1 MTPGFLLRKRARPQS
16 SQQSSSASPGSG
28 GHPFNLN
35 VRPSLSLPDL
45 TTPLLD
51 GSSSSWEEVPPFAF
65 RPKSDHYEYNLT
77 SHSQQ
82 LSHNHNHKLRPR
94 ISTSPTHRTPN
105 NLNDHANATDGTL
118 TATATAHTDTR
129 ARNKNRNKNRNR
141 KPSLIGAGS
150 GGEANQ
156 QQPPQ
161 FHRPFTPKMI
171 ISPLSPGDRDRKDLS
186 FRISTAQWSNNNN
199 GNNHNPNGGGG
210 YQYGFLNSGVPS
222 MAPGGVPGGPDNAKA
237 FRETMMSM
245 ISRRKGRKK
254 GVTGKLNLVVAGGKG
269 VGKTSFINLLL
280 NSLSEA
286 PSHHSSPP
294 PTLKPKAY
302 TTVSTVSER
311 LLVRFIDTPGLDL
324 ALSDELKAKERERG
338 VAGLLRLVEDRF
350 EEMWREERKVR
361 RQVGA
366 EEGLVHLVLY
376 LIDAR
381 QVLVPPHPN
390 IGDQVDWSCLGLFD
404 DEDSPSKNKGN
415 ARDAYKALTALKV
428 GMEPRLS
435 KVEVDIIARLSK
447 RTNILPVLTHSD
459 CLTTSELEKVRE
471 AIRRDL
477 SAKDV
482 NIPGKGFGVFF
493 PSEEEESRKSFD
505 SMDDPMEL
513 DGGPPTPDSMAGEDR
528 DQDSPGNDNSNNNAV
543 DEVEMLPYAVFMP
556 DRFDRSNFRSVH
568 SNAQQSKSKGKAK
581 AGCNSTSGAAAA
593 ASSSGS
599 DAGSAE
605 NPCRNYPWGK
615 ASVYDED
622 QSDFMVLRDAVL
634 GDYAKILRNST
645 REVLYEKYRTEKLL
659 SRRGTTLPQE
669 ERDRIL
675 REIEKV

>member
-1 MTPGFLLRKRARPQS
+1 MTPGFLRKRARPQS
-16 SQQSSSASPGSG
+16 SQQSSTH
-28 GHPFNLN
+28 HPLG

-51 GSSSSWEEVPPFAF
+51 GSSWEEVPPFAF
-65 RPKSDHYEYNLT
+65 RPKFDSSSDP
-77 SHSQQ
+77 SSFPR
-82 LSHNHNHKLRPR
+82 HKSRLRT
-94 ISTSPTHRTPN
+94 STSPIHRSTSHN
-105 NLNDHANATDGTL
+105 VSDNGNGATTALGTA
-118 TATATAHTDTR
+118 ATATTTAAGYTR
-129 ARNKNRNKNRNR
+129 NRNR
-141 KPSLIGAGS
+141 RPSLIG
-150 GGEANQ
+150 ETQ
-156 QQPPQ
+156 QQPTQ

-171 ISPLSPGDRDRKDLS
+171 LSPLSPGDRERDKDMN
-186 FRISTAQWSNNNN
+186 FRISRAQWNSNA
-199 GNNHNPNGGGG
+199 PNG
-210 YQYGFLNSGVPS
+210 FLHSSGVPS
-222 MAPGGVPGGPDNAKA
+222 MMPGVPGGPDDAKA

-286 PSHHSSPP
+286 PSHHASPP

-302 TTVSTVSER
+302 TTVSTISER

-381 QVLVPPHPN
+381 QVLVPPHPR
-390 IGDQVDWSCLGLFD
+390 ISDQVDWSCIGLFD
-404 DEDSPSKNKGN
+404 DEDSPSNKGN
-415 ARDAYKALTALKV
+415 TRDAYKALTALKA
-428 GMEPRLS
+428 GMEPRMS

-447 RTNILPVLTHSD
+447 RTNVLPVLTHSD

-471 AIRRDL
+471 TVRRDL
-477 SAKDV
+477 VAKDV

-493 PSEEEESRKSFD
+493 PTEEEESRKSFD
-505 SMDDPMEL
+505 TMDERMEL
-513 DGGPPTPDSMAGEDR
+513 DGGPPTPDSMSGEDPDR
-528 DQDSPGNDNSNNNAV
+528 DTTTNQI
-543 DEVEMLPYAVFMP
+543 DEVEALPYAVFMP
-556 DRFDRSNFRSVH
+556 DRFDKSNFRSVH
-568 SNAQQSKSKGKAK
+568 SKAKGGARAKDKDKGKAK
-581 AGCNSTSGAAAA
+581 AGDSVTGTNTQ
-593 ASSSGS
+593 
-599 DAGSAE
+599 GSAE
-605 NPCRNYPWGK
+605 DPCRNYPWGK
-615 ASVYDED
+615 ASVYDEE
-622 QSDFMVLRDAVL
+622 QSDLMVLRDAVL

>member
-1 MTPGFLLRKRARPQS
+1 MSMTPGFLRKRARPQS
-16 SQQSSSASPGSG
+16 NQQSSSG

-51 GSSSSWEEVPPFAF
+51 ESSWEEVPPFAF
-65 RPKSDHYEYNLT
+65 RPKSNHYDST
-77 SHSQQ
+77 SNPNPT
-82 LSHNHNHKLRPR
+82 LNHNKFRPR
-94 ISTSPTHRTPN
+94 TSTSPTHRNGHVTVN
-105 NLNDHANATDGTL
+105 ANANAIEGTAAPESPAT
-118 TATATAHTDTR
+118 TAAGQLYTR
-129 ARNKNRNKNRNR
+129 NRNRNR
-141 KPSLIGAGS
+141 KPSLIGDT
-150 GGEANQ
+150 E

-171 ISPLSPGDRDRKDLS
+171 ISPLSPADRERERDRDLN
-186 FRISTAQWSNNNN
+186 FRISTAQWSNN
-199 GNNHNPNGGGG
+199 GAGG
-210 YQYGFLNSGVPS
+210 FFNSGVPS
-222 MAPGGVPGGPDNAKA
+222 MMPGGVPGGPDNAKA
-237 FRETMMSM
+237 FRETMMNM

-302 TTVSTVSER
+302 TTISSVSER
-311 LLVRFIDTPGLDL
+311 LLVRLIDTPGLDL
-324 ALSDELKAKERERG
+324 ALADELKAKERERG

-350 EEMWREERKVR
+350 EEVWREERKVR

-366 EEGLVHLVLY
+366 ETGLVHLVLY

-381 QVLVPPHPN
+381 QVLNPPHPR
-390 IGDQVDWSCLGLFD
+390 IGDQVDWSCIGLFD
-404 DEDSPSKNKGN
+404 DEDSPSNKGN
-415 ARDAYKALTALKV
+415 TRDAYKALTALKA

-435 KVEVDIIARLSK
+435 KVELDIIARLSK
-447 RTNILPVLTHSD
+447 RSNVLPVLTHSD
-459 CLTTSELEKVRE
+459 CLTTAELQKVRE
-471 AIRRDL
+471 ALRRDL
-477 SAKDV
+477 SAKEANV
-482 NIPGKGFGVFF
+482 PGKGFGVFY

-505 SMDDPMEL
+505 SMDERMDL
-513 DGGPPTPDSMAGEDR
+513 DDGPPTPDSMAGED
-528 DQDSPGNDNSNNNAV
+528 QDRGDISGNGNGNGNNGPI
-543 DEVEMLPYAVFMP
+543 DEVETLPYAVFMP
-556 DRFDRSNFRSVH
+556 DRFDKSNFRSTHSH
-568 SNAQQSKSKGKAK
+568 SNPNSNFKSKGKAK
-581 AGCNSTSGAAAA
+581 ANANANAN
-593 ASSSGS
+593 ASDSNKLLNNNGGG
-599 DAGSAE
+599 GSAE
-605 NPCRNYPWGK
+605 DPCRNYPWGK

-622 QSDFMVLRDAVL
+622 QSDFMLLRDAVL